1 MNSIFNM
8 EHVKPEEFDLKILNN
23 KDKTLVLFYASWCPY
38 CANFKPTFESA
49 NVERVKKMGALVDE
63 DENPLWDRF
72 NIQAVPTMI
81 AFENGKIIGRRDAKK
96 HIGLTKSD
104 MESITKELSS

>member
-1 MNSIFNM
+1 M
-8 EHVKPEEFDLKILNN
+8 EHVTSDEFDSKVLKSN
-23 KDKTLVLFYASWCPY
+23 KKSVVLFYATWCPY

-49 NVERVKKMGALVDE
+49 KIDNKIGSIIDE

-72 NIQAVPTMI
+72 NIQAVPTVI
-81 AFENGKIIGRRDAKK
+81 VFHNGKIILRKDARK

-104 MESITKELSS
+104 MDSISKELS

>member
-1 MNSIFNM
+1 M
-8 EHVKPEEFDLKILNN
+8 EHVKPEEFDSKVLVDN
-23 KDKTLVLFYASWCPY
+23 KKTVVLFYATWCPY

-49 NVERVKKMGALVDE
+49 KIETANKIGAIIDE

-81 AFENGKIIGRRDAKK
+81 VFQNGKIVSRRDARK
-96 HIGLTKSD
+96 HVGLTKSD
-104 MESITKELSS
+104 MDSIVKELA

>member
-1 MNSIFNM
+1 M
-8 EHVKPEEFDLKILNN
+8 EHVKPEEFDSKVLGDN
-23 KDKTLVLFYASWCPY
+23 KKTVVLFYATWCPY

-49 NVERVKKMGALVDE
+49 KIETANKVGAIIDE

-81 AFENGKIIGRRDAKK
+81 VFQNGKIISRRDAKK
-96 HIGLTKSD
+96 HVGLTKSD
-104 MESITKELSS
+104 MDSIVTELA

>member
-1 MNSIFNM
+1 M
-8 EHVKPEEFDLKILNN
+8 EHVTPEEFDSKVLSNN
-23 KDKTLVLFYASWCPY
+23 KKTLVLFYASWCPY
-38 CANFKPTFESA
+38 CANFKPTFESS
-49 NVERVKKMGALVDE
+49 KTGSIDKIGTLIDE

-81 AFENGKIIGRRDAKK
+81 AFENGKMIARRDAKK

-104 MESITKELSS
+104 MDSLVKELV